1 MLNLLFLGAVK
12 FNKVLPWEDDSDIH
26 ILSHNFTAYN
36 QLLRPKLLA
45 ANFTVE
51 ENWKPFCCKQGWLY
65 NGSFSVKRDGWRIDM
80 YGAYMMDSEL
90 LVASG
95 QQPTRVQ
102 IAGQWVIAARNPGLY
117 ARNHYGSN
125 LYRHAEHWR
134 AAGLGTPWAFY
145 KPGSFSKCPMPG
157 HSACLD
163 QFPADGIEPVVYP
176 LNS

>member
-1 MLNLLFLGAVK
+1 MFVTS
-12 FNKVLPWEDDSDIH
+12 KVLPWEDDSDIH
-26 ILSHNFTAYN
+26 ILSQNFTAYKN
-36 QLLRPKLLA
+36 LLRPKLLA
-45 ANFTVE
+45 AGFTVE
-51 ENWKPFCCKQGWLY
+51 ENWKPFCCKEGRLY

-95 QQPTRVQ
+95 QEPTRVQ
-102 IAGQWVIAARNPGLY
+102 FAGQWVISPRNPGLY

-134 AAGLGTPWAFY
+134 AAGLGSPWAFY
-145 KPGSFSKCPMPG
+145 KPSSFSKCPMPG

-163 QFPADGIEPVVYP
+163 QFPADGSEAAVYP
-176 LNS
+176 LS